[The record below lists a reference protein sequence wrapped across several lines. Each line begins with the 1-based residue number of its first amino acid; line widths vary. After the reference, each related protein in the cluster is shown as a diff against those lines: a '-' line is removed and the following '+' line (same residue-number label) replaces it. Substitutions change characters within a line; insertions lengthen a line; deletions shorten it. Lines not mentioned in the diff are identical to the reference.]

1 MPLSVRWV
9 RSRSKAERTD
19 GYLVDKVGGSWGL
32 YKDGALVG
40 SASTKEDAILYCDS
54 VVAVPDGWKVAD
66 QIWVSTYSASWEVRR
81 LPGRGCGVYRNGERA
96 CVLDFQT
103 PDRARRWAEIRL
115 DRSDEAALR
124 GPAPRQG
131 KRADDK
137 LPDVRATS
145 EEKAAAAETVKRLGV
160 SYSEFV
166 RASLLW
172 AVENILDTETA
183 KWRVERPERGVPRFV
198 ASP

>member
-1 MPLSVRWV
+1 MPSVRWV

-32 YKDGALVG
+32 YKDSALITT
-40 SASTKEDAILYCDS
+40 ASTKEDAILYCDS
-54 VVAVPDGWKVAD
+54 VVAVPYGWKVVD
-66 QIWVSTYSASWEVRR
+66 QIWTSTYSGSWVVKR
-81 LPGRGCGVYRNGERA
+81 LPGQGYGVYRNGERA

-115 DRSDEAALR
+115 DRSDDAALR

-131 KRADDK
+131 KRANDK

-166 RASLLW
+166 RSALSW
-172 AVENILDTETA
+172 AAENVLEA
-183 KWRVERPERGVPRFV
+183 EAWKVERDERGVPRFV

>member
-1 MPLSVRWV
+1 MPPVRWV

-19 GYLVDKVGGSWGL
+19 GYLVDRVGSDWGL
-32 YKDGALVG
+32 FKDGALIAKTH
-40 SASTKEDAILYCDS
+40 SKDEAILYCDS
-54 VVAVPDGWKVAD
+54 VVAIPDGWQVED
-66 QIWVSTYSASWEVRR
+66 QIWTSSYSASWTVRR
-81 LPGRGCGVYRNGERA
+81 IPGRGYGVFRNGERA

-131 KRADDK
+131 KRASDK

-145 EEKAAAAETVKRLGV
+145 EEKAAAAETVKRLGI

-172 AVENILDTETA
+172 AVENVLDTETA
-183 KWRVERPERGVPRFV
+183 TWRVERPERGVPRFV
-198 ASP
+198 STP